1 MTRRLTIVLDDS
13 VTEAECRDCE
23 FGESRGIVRGR
34 DVFSCALFDHK
45 DVTDSRL
52 TECLEAERAAARMVE
67 IDPALVAEAAIDC
80 IVPNTISADAQEAA
94 SKIESILREHARKA
108 GR

>member
-13 VTEAECRDCE
+13 VTESSCGECRFLE
-23 FGESRGIVRGR
+23 FDRCTNFVADLEI
-34 DVFSCALFDHK
+34 D
-45 DVTDSRL
+45 TDGDSDYDRL
-52 TECLEAERAAARMVE
+52 RLPECLEAERAAARMVE

-94 SKIESILREHARKA
+94 SKIESILREHAQKA
-108 GR
+108 AR